1 MAKKVLSR
9 RLTERKKGSEIRKE
23 IGCRGIRGLR
33 GNLLQVSLRQDTFWN
48 PKNSGS
54 KAYNKRHKDKYQG
67 FVAGFGS
74 DDRDGRVWQRRRWV
88 GGDMGDTSLKFGEWR

>member
-33 GNLLQVSLRQDTFWN
+33 GNLLQVSLRQDTLWN